1 MGTLF
6 IVATPIGNM
15 EDITLRGLHVL
26 GEVDVVLAE
35 DTRVTGKLLKRHGI
49 SAVLKSYHQQSS
61 EKVPKEIVELLQ
73 EGKTLALVT
82 DAGTPSVADPGNEL
96 IARVL
101 REAPET
107 RIEPIPGASSLTA
120 ALSVCG
126 FPTNEFVFLGFLPH
140 KKGRQT
146 LLNELVGIERTI
158 VLFESPH
165 RIGKLL
171 AELEGR
177 VPKRHAFIAR
187 ELTKLHESH
196 YRGTVTELHRQF
208 EKNAILTK
216 GEFVVVLA
224 PGA

>member
-1 MGTLF
+1 MGTLY

-15 EDITLRGLHVL
+15 EDITLRALRVL
-26 GEVDVVLAE
+26 GEADIILAE

-49 SAVLKSYHQQSS
+49 SGTMKSYHQRSAHS
-61 EKVPKEIVELLQ
+61 VADEILKLLG

-82 DAGTPSVADPGNEL
+82 DAGTPGIADPGNEL
-96 IARVL
+96 VARIV
-101 REAPET
+101 RELPDVRT
-107 RIEPIPGASSLTA
+107 EPIPGASSLSA
-120 ALSVCG
+120 ALSICG

-146 LLNELVGIERTI
+146 LLNEMQTMERTV

-171 AELEGR
+171 SELAER
-177 VPKRHAFIAR
+177 VPERRAFIAR

-196 YRGTVTELHRQF
+196 YRGTVSELKSAFDSGRII
-208 EKNAILTK
+208 EK
-216 GEFVVVLA
+216 GEFVVVL
-224 PGA
+224 GQS